1 MHRGTRTFKHR
12 LSLNVLKSEY
22 MLIGS
27 KVRINELTSYP
38 KIFIGG
44 HRLIKAS
51 SCNKIPGALMKI
63 YHGKN
68 T

>member
-1 MHRGTRTFKHR
+1 MHRSTRTFKHR

-27 KVRINELTSYP
+27 KVRINELTSDP

-51 SCNKIPGALMKI
+51 SCNKIPGV
-63 YHGKN
+63 YD
-68 T
+68 